1 MRKRHGLRSFVQL
14 RVAQINLQSNLS
26 FFAFKSAVAAL
37 RSAIGL
43 PALCPH
49 PPPAH
54 IPTCIHTFTHTIECS
69 ARGGGQGCCTP
80 SAQHPNVAPTELYCA
95 LSRWGAQQT
104 LSTALSPWLNT
115 FYLHFLLYCSLLLA
129 LSSDCTPTRSGAA
142 PCGCSL
148 PYTQR
153 MHDPI

>member
-1 MRKRHGLRSFVQL
+1 MQL
-14 RVAQINLQSNLS
+14 RVAQINLHSNLS
-26 FFAFKSAVAAL
+26 FSPLKAQLQPCAQPLGSQ
-37 RSAIGL
+37 
-43 PALCPH
+43 LC
-49 PPPAH
+49 AH
-54 IPTCIHTFTHTIECS
+54 IHPLPISLPVSTPSLTPLS
-69 ARGGGQGCCTP
+69 AQLGGGGQGCCTP

-115 FYLHFLLYCSLLLA
+115 FYLHFLLYCSLFLA

>member
-1 MRKRHGLRSFVQL
+1 MLHPFCSAPKRGTHG
-14 RVAQINLQSNLS
+14 
-26 FFAFKSAVAAL
+26 AAL
-37 RSAIGL
+37 S
-43 PALCPH
+43 
-49 PPPAH
+49 
-54 IPTCIHTFTHTIECS
+54 S
-69 ARGGGQGCCTP
+69 
-80 SAQHPNVAPTELYCA
+80 
-95 LSRWGAQQT
+95 WGAQQT

-153 MHDPI
+153 MHHPI